1 VNILSW
7 IKNLNL
13 LVILVKLY
21 PIVKAA
27 VEEVA
32 RETSDS
38 DHEWTDQEKKAFAIR
53 VIYLAIDD
61 AKLNIPKS
69 ISESIP
75 DLIEIV
81 WHMIV
86 KRNLKVKG

>member
-1 VNILSW
+1 MNILTW

-13 LVILVKLY
+13 LVLIIKLY

-38 DHEWTDQEKKAFAIR
+38 DHEWSDQEKKAFAIR
-53 VIYLAIDD
+53 LIYIAIEE
-61 AKLNIPKS
+61 AKLNIPKG
-69 ISESIP
+69 ISEAIP
-75 DLIEIV
+75 DIIEIV
-81 WHMIV
+81 WHLIV
-86 KRNLKVKG
+86 KRSIKVQE